1 MFEELKKII
10 GIVEK
15 ETAYVFDK
23 ADVEDTFFT
32 TLRKVKEKNKPGDYF
47 PILFRNE
54 LEDLVSRTQIN
65 LMYETRGA

>member
-23 ADVEDTFFT
+23 EDVEETFFT
-32 TLRKVKEKNKPGDYF
+32 TLRKVKEKNEPGEYF

-65 LMYETRGA
+65 LMCQS